1 MTIDTGQRTIRIQ
14 VQKQLFA
21 IATGLLFSIAY
32 FSAPREFLD
41 TYCYSHYLG
50 SILILLAYIVYQLS
64 FWIRD
69 ISYVYASDESLM
81 GMLRI
86 RHFRILPLCNAKHAI
101 ELPLTEF
108 YRYEVEHKWH
118 GLRSYVSIWQ
128 RQGSELYRY
137 PRFSITLLRKTER
150 AQLFALL
157 DRYLPS

>member
-41 TYCYSHYLG
+41 TYCYSHYLV
-50 SILILLAYIVYQLS
+50 SILILLAYIVYQLY

-108 YRYEVEHKWH
+108 YRY
-118 GLRSYVSIWQ
+118 VSIWQ